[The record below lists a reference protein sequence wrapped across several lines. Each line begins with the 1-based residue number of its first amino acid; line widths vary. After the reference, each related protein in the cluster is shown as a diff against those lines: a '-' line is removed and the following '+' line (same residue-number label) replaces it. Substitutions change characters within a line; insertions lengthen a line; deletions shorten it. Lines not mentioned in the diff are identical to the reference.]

1 MSIHVYICLSKMGGG
16 QGVTMT
22 VRNLS
27 YVLGKVFIRLIF
39 LVQAYC
45 FPNDETS
52 LTSLLNRT
60 GRYSAGGQHVIARI
74 QALTFSAAQ
83 SVTPGSQAN
92 VWIKMDTSSI
102 GVETTGLTAA
112 SSAGVWYA
120 VFLQSVLSFI
130 LSRGLQTQL
139 PVGFSFLLFVIL
151 GRKVWVLWLM
161 QG

>member
-1 MSIHVYICLSKMGGG
+1 MCSVQCLQDS
-16 QGVTMT
+16 
-22 VRNLS
+22 
-27 YVLGKVFIRLIF
+27 FF

-45 FPNDETS
+45 

-92 VWIKMDTSSI
+92 VWIKMETSSI

-112 SSAGVWYA
+112 SSAAVWYA
-120 VFLQSVLSFI
+120 VFLQSVLSLI
-130 LSRGLQTQL
+130 LSGVYNSVAYGL
-139 PVGFSFLLFVIL
+139 
-151 GRKVWVLWLM
+151 
-161 QG
+161 

>member
-1 MSIHVYICLSKMGGG
+1 MCRREYTCMRICLSKTGGG

-27 YVLGKVFIRLIF
+27 YVLCPVFTRLVF

-45 FPNDETS
+45 

-92 VWIKMDTSSI
+92 VWIKMETSSI

-112 SSAGVWYA
+112 SSAAVWYA
-120 VFLQSVLSFI
+120 VFLQSVLSLI
-130 LSRGLQTQL
+130 LSGVYNSVAYGL
-139 PVGFSFLLFVIL
+139 
-151 GRKVWVLWLM
+151 
-161 QG
+161 